1 MSRNTHVYLRNSLL
15 IYICICVMF
24 QSVLLMAEVKTI
36 RERPE
41 STHVSVELC
50 GASLA
55 WETGGNSAQPTPRG
69 TPYVGL
75 SQRVARKKR
84 YQKEDQS
91 NCGTLEEEHH
101 GRLLTDMP
109 SGAED
114 HTLPV
119 PTISQRLQ
127 RTLHCIDLSIQKVQ
141 IIYIHIL
148 PRLNLK

>member
-1 MSRNTHVYLRNSLL
+1 MTISVTL
-15 IYICICVMF
+15 

-36 RERPE
+36 RERPQ
-41 STHVSVELC
+41 STHVDVELC

-55 WETGGNSAQPTPRG
+55 WETGGHSAQPTPRG

-75 SQRVARKKR
+75 TQRVSRKKQL
-84 YQKEDQS
+84 QKEDPS
-91 NCGTLEEEHH
+91 NCGRVEEEHH
-101 GRLLTDMP
+101 GWLLTDTA

-127 RTLHCIDLSIQKVQ
+127 RTLHCIDLTIQKVQ
-141 IIYIHIL
+141 VIYMTKANFPVDAL
-148 PRLNLK
+148 CKRRY